1 MRCCGVHGA
10 VNYFS
15 LFTGAGGVCEPADR
29 LRDKRL
35 TACYLFALFL
45 HRAGRTV
52 TLVSTDIEGS
62 TALYEWNPRVAAAC
76 NDLHDN
82 LLRASLPE
90 FFGYETGTGE
100 QHETWPHEIKKCFYQ
115 TTSKTPVEGITGKP

>member
-1 MRCCGVHGA
+1 MLA
-10 VNYFS
+10 
-15 LFTGAGGVCEPADR
+15 
-29 LRDKRL
+29 
-35 TACYLFALFL
+35 
-45 HRAGRTV
+45 AGRTV

-100 QHETWPHEIKKCFYQ
+100 PKGTLPAAACA
-115 TTSKTPVEGITGKP
+115 

>member
-1 MRCCGVHGA
+1 M
-10 VNYFS
+10 
-15 LFTGAGGVCEPADR
+15 
-29 LRDKRL
+29 
-35 TACYLFALFL
+35 
-45 HRAGRTV
+45 

-100 QHETWPHEIKKCFYQ
+100 PKGTLPAAACA
-115 TTSKTPVEGITGKP
+115 